1 MLFMHWWHIVW
12 LMLTCQMTAAA
23 IATSTPH
30 LAGVDGSEDKLLATD
45 QPSSPILATSLLLA
59 GVVLV
64 ATYMYFVG
72 LEGVSERR
80 PCRHAD

>member
-23 IATSTPH
+23 IATSTLH

-45 QPSSPILATSLLLA
+45 QRFYSRERFSWRLTCTLLGWKA
-59 GVVLV
+59 
-64 ATYMYFVG
+64 
-72 LEGVSERR
+72 
-80 PCRHAD
+80 